1 MDLFKEVKT
10 INMSKI
16 NQLKKISMRFYF
28 KIAKGDRDPHEIIFA
43 KQDSIVILNCET
55 IEVFVVVKF
64 NISLSKQPE
73 FFTVNTD
80 QTVFIVASLDDALLF
95 YAKQQA

>member
-1 MDLFKEVKT
+1 V
-10 INMSKI
+10 
-16 NQLKKISMRFYF
+16 
-28 KIAKGDRDPHEIIFA
+28 
-43 KQDSIVILNCET
+43 VLNTET
-55 IEVFVVVKF
+55 SEVFLVVKF

-95 YAKQQA
+95 YSNKQA